1 MNGLQQLAIGLAQES
16 GGGGFGAG
24 MGAGI
29 GAGIAIGMGASFGGS
44 GRLKKK
50 KLQNQLAAAIETGEI
65 SILDKNGKSVTAEA
79 LFKLL

>member
-1 MNGLQQLAIGLAQES
+1 MSGSQLAMILAQAS

-44 GRLKKK
+44 GHLKKR
-50 KLQNQLAAAIETGEI
+50 KLQNQVAAAIEAGEI
-65 SILDKNGKSVTAEA
+65 SILDQNGESVTAEA
-79 LFKLL
+79 LFNR

>member
-29 GAGIAIGMGASFGGS
+29 GVGIAIGAGAFSGS
-44 GRLKKK
+44 GHFKKK
-50 KLQNQLAAAIETGEI
+50 NFQNQLAAAIEAGEI
-65 SILDKNGKSVTAEA
+65 SILDKNGKSITAEA
-79 LFKLL
+79 LFNLL

>member
-1 MNGLQQLAIGLAQES
+1 MSGLQLAMILAQAS

-44 GRLKKK
+44 GHLKKR
-50 KLQNQLAAAIETGEI
+50 KLQNQVAAAIEAGEI
-65 SILDKNGKSVTAEA
+65 SILDQNGESVTAEA
-79 LFKLL
+79 LFNR